1 MLNQI
6 FTQTKIFKNIL
17 DSLPMGLLVTDQE
30 GKAIFWNEALAKMTG
45 LKEEEALGMDTA
57 DCATALYGNK
67 RPLLID
73 FILKRMPEEYLQKYT
88 RLQNDKDVITAEGFA
103 PNLYEGSGAF
113 LWGLAK
119 ALYDD
124 EGNLIGAL
132 ECLIDITDRKRLEDR
147 LLYASSHD
155 ALTTLFNRAYF
166 EETLSRLE
174 KEGPYPISVI
184 MADVDDLKVVNDSL
198 GHAAGDEILKRTANI
213 LKKSFR
219 EDDCVA
225 RIGGDEF
232 AVLLPKTDEAAA
244 KEALERI
251 CYHLQQDNLNYEV
264 SLNLSLGAATVDF
277 GVSLTEALKMAD
289 KMMYADK
296 FSKKRCFESNIE
308 SNIE

>member
-1 MLNQI
+1 MLNNFFAQP
-6 FTQTKIFKNIL
+6 KILKNIL

-30 GKAIFWNEALAKMTG
+30 GRVIFWNEALAKMTG
-45 LKEEEALGMDTA
+45 LKEEVALGMDTA

-67 RPLLID
+67 RLLLID
-73 FILKRMPEEYLQKYT
+73 FILKRMPEEFLQEYS
-88 RLQNDKDVITAEGFA
+88 RLQNDKDVVTAEGFT
-103 PNLYEGSGAF
+103 PNLYERSGAF

-132 ECLIDITDRKRLEDR
+132 ECLIDITDRKLLEDR
-147 LLYASSHD
+147 LSYTSSHD
-155 ALTTLFNRAYF
+155 ALTSIFNRAYF

-174 KEGPYPISVI
+174 KEGPYPVSVI
-184 MADVDDLKVVNDSL
+184 MGDVDDLKVVNDSL
-198 GHAAGDEILKRTANI
+198 GHAAGDEILKRAANI

-232 AVLLPKTDEAAA
+232 AVLLPKADKEAA

-251 CYHLQQDNLNYEV
+251 RYHLQQDNLNYEV
-264 SLNLSLGAATVDF
+264 SLDLSLGTATVNF

-289 KMMYADK
+289 KMMYEDK
-296 FSKKRCFESNIE
+296 FKEKRCFESNIE